1 MEFLN
6 EFLPIIIYILLIV
19 LIILLIIIAVKV
31 SKTMNKVDAL
41 VDDVDGKLKSL
52 DPVFSLVEVV
62 TGKATLISDRF
73 LSFVLGIV
81 EKVSNRKRKGKKEE

>member
-19 LIILLIIIAVKV
+19 LIILLIVIAIKV

-62 TGKATLISDRF
+62 TGKATLISDKF
-73 LSFVLGIV
+73 LSFVLGITS
-81 EKVSNRKRKGKKEE
+81 KLFRTKKDKED